1 MSNSQQHP
9 RTHISNPAL
18 VAAAVTT
25 LLPHVAFASV
35 GAGSGLPYEDTF
47 AKIVTSLTGPWAW
60 TVAIVCVVIFA
71 YNAIQR
77 GGDLGGSTM
86 AFLGPAFI
94 CTLLLGTKKL
104 MTFFGQGA
112 LLASPAS
119 LLALAGAFTVGVIA
133 TLLMLGSA
141 TLTIYR
147 AYQRLARQA
156 LQVAH
161 ESPTTAGNATALS
174 LEAPAAGHAVGTRA
188 LSTSEPS
195 KPELFDS
202 LLEQCQTRLFMA
214 GDNVS
219 PPEELR
225 AALSKVDDAGHA
237 LVFSSPRSGKCSL
250 PIEVSPPAAAAMR
263 SWPRN
268 EISK

>member
-9 RTHISNPAL
+9 RHHFWIPSL
-18 VAAAVTT
+18 AAAAITT
-25 LLPHVAFASV
+25 LLPHVASASV
-35 GAGSGLPYEDTF
+35 GAGAGLPYEDTF
-47 AKIVTSLTGPWAW
+47 SKIVTSLTGPWAW

-133 TLLMLGSA
+133 TLLTLGSA

-147 AYQRLARQA
+147 AYQRLARQN

-161 ESPTTAGNATALS
+161 ASPTLADNEVALPHEAQAAG
-174 LEAPAAGHAVGTRA
+174 PAADASA
-188 LSTSEPS
+188 
-195 KPELFDS
+195 
-202 LLEQCQTRLFMA
+202 
-214 GDNVS
+214 
-219 PPEELR
+219 LR
-225 AALSKVDDAGHA
+225 AAECSNPALLDAILQHCPTKIFIAVNNEDVGHTLPFGSTQSA
-237 LVFSSPRSGKCSL
+237 MSTRPIQVAPPSASPL
-250 PIEVSPPAAAAMR
+250 R
-263 SWPRN
+263 SWPRS
-268 EISK
+268 ETSKEN